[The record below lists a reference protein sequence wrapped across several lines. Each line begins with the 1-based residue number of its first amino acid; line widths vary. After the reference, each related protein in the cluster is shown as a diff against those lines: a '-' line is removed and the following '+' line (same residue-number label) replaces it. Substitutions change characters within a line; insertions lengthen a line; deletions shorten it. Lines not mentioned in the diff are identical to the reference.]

1 MIRGLVFDF
10 DGLMVDT
17 EAPALQSWLEI
28 FQEYECEFPLALWS
42 STLGGSG
49 TEFDPCTYLDDHN
62 GQSVDPSAL
71 RARRKQRK
79 LELAMV
85 QPLLPGVLDYILS
98 AKQLGLRLA
107 VASSNTRQWV
117 VGHLNRLDVI
127 DQFDAIVTSD
137 IVSHVKPDP
146 EIYLAAVA
154 QLDLQPQQA
163 IALEDAPNGLL
174 AARRAGL
181 FCIAVPNP
189 LTRDLPLDHANLRLT
204 SLADLPL
211 EALLAKV
218 ATHREEWGKRS
229 VCS

>member
-28 FQEYECEFPLALWS
+28 FQEHGCEFPLALWS

-49 TEFDPCTYLDDHN
+49 TEFDPCTYLDSQN
-62 GQSVDPSAL
+62 GQSIDNLAL

-98 AKQLGLRLA
+98 AKRLGLRLA
-107 VASSNTRQWV
+107 VASSNTQQWV
-117 VGHLNRLDVI
+117 VGHLARLGVI
-127 DQFDAIVTSD
+127 DQFDAIITSEL
-137 IVSHVKPDP
+137 VSHVKPDP
-146 EIYLAAVA
+146 EIYLTAVT
-154 QLDLQPQQA
+154 QLNLQPEQA

-181 FCIAVPNP
+181 FCVAIPNP
-189 LTRDLPLDHANLRLT
+189 LTRDLPLHHADLRLT
-204 SLADLPL
+204 SLAELPL
-211 EALLAKV
+211 EELLVKV
-218 ATHREEWGKRS
+218 TTHSEDSSKRS